1 MSLCKMK
8 KQFEENISL
17 IVALVAAS
25 CCIFMFWLGWDMGEK
40 SHAIKDTTLYS
51 EEDLTGSYNVGFED
65 GLHEAEEASMASHT
79 EIVEN
84 WLCNLQDVTING
96 EVVHIVDGNGE
107 EWVITCE

>member
-1 MSLCKMK
+1 MK
-8 KQFEENISL
+8 IKENI
-17 IVALVAAS
+17 ILVAALLATLCS
-25 CCIFMFWLGWDMGEK
+25 IFMFYLGWDMGEK
-40 SHAIKDTTLYS
+40 SYQIKDTTLYS

-107 EWVITCE
+107 EWVITAE

>member
-1 MSLCKMK
+1 MK

-17 IVALVAAS
+17 IASLVAAS

-65 GLHEAEEASMASHT
+65 GLHEAEEASMASHV
-79 EIVEN
+79 EIVES
-84 WLCNLQDVTING
+84 WLCNLESVTING

-107 EWVITCE
+107 EWVITAE

>member
-1 MSLCKMK
+1 MK
-8 KQFEENISL
+8 IKENI
-17 IVALVAAS
+17 ILVAALLATLCS
-25 CCIFMFWLGWDMGEK
+25 IFMFYLGWDMGEK
-40 SHAIKDTTLYS
+40 SYQIKDTTLYS

>member
-1 MSLCKMK
+1 MK

-40 SHAIKDTTLYS
+40 SYQIKDTTLYS
-51 EEDLTGSYNVGFED
+51 EEDLTGSYNVGYED
-65 GLHEAEEASMASHT
+65 GLHEAEESSMASHT
-79 EIVEN
+79 EIVES
-84 WLCNLQDVTING
+84 WLCNLKSVTING

>member
-1 MSLCKMK
+1 MK
-8 KQFEENISL
+8 NTIKENIGL
-17 IVALVAAS
+17 IVALVATLCS
-25 CCIFMFWLGWDMGEK
+25 IFMFWLGWAMGEK

-51 EEDLTGSYNVGFED
+51 EEDLTGSYNVGYED

-96 EVVHIVDGNGE
+96 EVVHIIDGNGE
-107 EWVITCE
+107 EWVITAE

>member
-1 MSLCKMK
+1 MK

-17 IVALVAAS
+17 IVALVATS

-51 EEDLTGSYNVGFED
+51 EEDLTSSYQNGYND
-65 GLHEAEEASMASHT
+65 ALTEAEEASMASHA
-79 EIVEN
+79 EIVES

-96 EVVHIVDGNGE
+96 KVIHIIDGNGE
-107 EWVITCE
+107 EWVITAE